1 MSLFQYLQLQPLEAD
16 EDGISTSEL
25 DAFNEDEVIDLM
37 DENSEDGSL
46 NQSWEKVLNDMHVNG
61 DTIDFADDDTI

>member
-25 DAFNEDEVIDLM
+25 DSFKQDEVLDLF
-37 DENSEDGSL
+37 DDNSEDGSL
-46 NQSWEKVLNDMHVNG
+46 TQAWEKASNEMHING
-61 DTIDFADDDTI
+61 DTIDFADDDSI

>member
-46 NQSWEKVLNDMHVNG
+46 NQAWEKVLNDMHVNG